1 MKIFKE
7 LKKLGYKH
15 YTEHTI
21 EELDNLPLNSE
32 ERIMEQALVLRWF
45 REKYGLDVNYS
56 ACIPTSYI
64 PKINFTKEIGLE
76 YRCHEMLKFFDRRI
90 FDTKEEAELASLK
103 KLIEICR
110 ELK

>member
-15 YTEHTI
+15 YTEHTL

-45 REKYGLDVNYS
+45 REKYQLFASVVFVSKEYFYEIRRNGEQFIYM
-56 ACIPTSYI
+56 PESY
-64 PKINFTKEIGLE
+64 KT
-76 YRCHEMLKFFDRRI
+76 Y
-90 FDTKEEAELASLK
+90 EEAELACLRT
-103 KLIEICR
+103 LIEIVKK
-110 ELK
+110 ETN